1 MLKEIYEQS
10 EVIKNAL
17 MGRID
22 FDTLSVDSQALREIK
37 NLGEIKN
44 IHFIACG
51 TSYHACLYG
60 SKLITEYVQIPTYV
74 HY

>member
-10 EVIKNAL
+10 EVITNAL

-22 FDTLSVDSQALREIK
+22 FDTLSVDSQSLREIK
-37 NLGEIKN
+37 NMGELKS

-51 TSYHACLYG
+51 TSYHECLY
-60 SKLITEYVQIPTYV
+60 
-74 HY
+74 